1 MGDSWVIQ
9 GKGSEYAYL
18 CSACHRKRVAR
29 AWQPPDDLREFT
41 NHVHALAE
49 EEVNLLVAKQ
59 RDYGPHNMSSMG
71 EAGLLVR
78 MNDKM
83 ERLKNLCMS
92 DAPPTQ
98 EAIDDTLMD
107 IANYARI
114 WRMGRRGLWP
124 VPFADVVVR
133 RR

>member
-1 MGDSWVIQ
+1 MSATDNTLP
-9 GKGSEYAYL
+9 AYYPCVEL
-18 CSACHRKRVAR
+18 
-29 AWQPPDDLREFT
+29 PDGFSKDCITIAKEQVDL
-41 NHVHALAE
+41 LI
-49 EEVNLLVAKQ
+49 AKQ
-59 RDYGPHNMSSMG
+59 RDYGPHNIASMG

-78 MNDKM
+78 MNDKI

-92 DAPPTQ
+92 GDTPTQ

-107 IANYARI
+107 IANYATI

-133 RR
+133 RRE

>member
-1 MGDSWVIQ
+1 MTSNTSSRLDEAI
-9 GKGSEYAYL
+9 K
-18 CSACHRKRVAR
+18 SAKALLAR
-29 AWQPPDDLREFT
+29 EAADPLASFAADVRQLATEQADL
-41 NHVHALAE
+41 LI
-49 EEVNLLVAKQ
+49 AKQ
-59 RDYGPHNMSSMG
+59 RDYGPHNIASMG

-78 MNDKM
+78 MNDKI

-107 IANYARI
+107 IANYATI

-124 VPFADVVVR
+124 VEFAPIALR
-133 RR
+133 RRA